1 MPLPSLKNTAA
12 TVRMILSGV
21 RWKVVL
27 LAVAAIAAGIIAA
40 AGLHTCYTRPAPLP
54 AGTYTEA
61 MPERKVTDI
70 PRAAVPVKQVLAY
83 DKAAIKKKLP
93 LLAPELEST
102 SRQVIANA
110 DIPAT
115 RGGASAVTVLDTDTG
130 ESRILVR
137 EKAPPLVEFTN
148 EGAVGLRYGINEELK
163 KEGTLY
169 GRWNVLRIGRVHVG
183 AYADVSTTSEAT
195 AQASI
200 EYRW

>member
-1 MPLPSLKNTAA
+1 MPLSSLKNGFA
-12 TVRMILSGV
+12 TVRMILSGI
-21 RWKVVL
+21 RWRLVI
-27 LAVAAIAAGIIAA
+27 LAVGVVVAATIAA
-40 AGLHTCYTRPAPLP
+40 AGLHSCYTRPAPLQS
-54 AGTYTEA
+54 GTYTEA
-61 MPERKVTDI
+61 MPERKAADI
-70 PRAAVPVKQVLAY
+70 PRAAVPVKQVQAY

-93 LLAPELEST
+93 LLAPELEPT

-137 EKAPPLVEFTN
+137 EKAPPLVEFVN

-169 GRWNVLRIGRVHVG
+169 GRWNVLRVGRVHVG
-183 AYADVSTTSEAT
+183 AYADVTTDSEAT
-195 AQASI
+195 AQVSM